1 MLVDSHCHLD
11 FNDFEEDFDEILERA
26 RANGVTAML
35 NAGNNIDELD
45 NQLALS
51 EKYPFIYTAVGVHP
65 DNASEYESLTAA
77 DLLAQTHHKKVVA
90 IGECGLDYY
99 YDNCPRDVQIKVFRE
114 HIKAAQESGLPLI
127 IHTREAEE
135 DTMSLLDEAYKEKP
149 FGGEFHCFTGSQ
161 KLADFGLSIG
171 FYLSCGRFLPVCR
184 WNVCWWRRI
193 RRFWLRCPSAGAA
206 MSLHLCCIRRKDWLN
221 CAICRWKNW
230 RRLRQTTFTVCSARP
245 AIKGDMIINETVNHS
260 GQRRGSRRS
269 VAGERLGGLRPAKP

>member
-149 FGGEFHCFTGSQ
+149 FGGEFHCITGSQ
-161 KLADFGLSIG
+161 KRLLVETDSPFLAPVPKR
-171 FYLSCGRFLPVCR
+171 GRRNEPAFV
-184 WNVCWWRRI
+184 
-193 RRFWLRCPSAGAA
+193 
-206 MSLHLCCIRRKDWLN
+206 LHT
-221 CAICRWKNW
+221 A
-230 RRLRQTTFTVCSARP
+230 
-245 AIKGDMIINETVNHS
+245 
-260 GQRRGSRRS
+260 
-269 VAGERLGGLRPAKP
+269 ERLAQLRDLPLEKLAQITSDNFYRLFRKASDKGRYDYK